1 MWDEKGWGAGGWQGG
16 WVLLKTLRE
25 LEPDSNLTCCVT
37 LSKTLNLSGCY
48 LPSTP
53 QSVSKCLLSICRV
66 PGPEDTGSH
75 SLAHAIHSPG
85 MSSPRLLMLEKECHF
100 CLRTLPTWHLSAQP
114 CQAVSLLPQPSAHPV
129 WTPDSQ
135 R

>member
-1 MWDEKGWGAGGWQGG
+1 MGDARENEAGGMRGRMCGTRKDGG
-16 WVLLKTLRE
+16 PGGGRVGGCCVKHFGS

-53 QSVSKCLLSICRV
+53 QPVSKCLLSICRV

-75 SLAHAIHSPG
+75 SLAQAIHSPG
-85 MSSPRLLMLEKECHF
+85 MSSPGPPH
-100 CLRTLPTWHLSAQP
+100 A
-114 CQAVSLLPQPSAHPV
+114 
-129 WTPDSQ
+129 
-135 R
+135 